1 MKSNKLSNSKK
12 AYMKFDL
19 SKLKGVDIWYAF
31 YYDEPDMYYNYMIW
45 QYSCTGTVDGIDG
58 DERKYISIKMKDGDD
73 TIDIM
78 VFKESGYK
86 NKKYPNPLVKLVI
99 DAYEQKI
106 PIACVYNEQPESNV
120 MECVYTNFS
129 VNAAVAEEV

>member
-1 MKSNKLSNSKK
+1 METIKNLIIGGSCMKSNKLSNDKNNCFLGG
-12 AYMKFDL
+12 YITY
-19 SKLKGVDIWYAF
+19 LKRF
-31 YYDEPDMYYNYMIW
+31 
-45 QYSCTGTVDGIDG
+45 DGIDG
-58 DERKYISIKMKDGDD
+58 NERKYISIKMKDGDD

-86 NKKYPNPLVKLVI
+86 KKKYPNPLVKLVI
-99 DAYEQKI
+99 DAYEQKL

-129 VNAAVAEEV
+129 VNATVAEEV

>member
-1 MKSNKLSNSKK
+1 MKSNKLSNKK
-12 AYMKFDL
+12 NNNFLGGYITY
-19 SKLKGVDIWYAF
+19 LKR
-31 YYDEPDMYYNYMIW
+31 YDGN
-45 QYSCTGTVDGIDG
+45 DG
-58 DERKYISIKMKDGDD
+58 DERNYISIKMKDGDD

-78 VFKESGYK
+78 IFKTSGYNK
-86 NKKYPNPLVKLVI
+86 KKYPSPLVKLVI

>member
-1 MKSNKLSNSKK
+1 MKSNKLSNEKNNNFLGG
-12 AYMKFDL
+12 YITY
-19 SKLKGVDIWYAF
+19 LKRY
-31 YYDEPDMYYNYMIW
+31 
-45 QYSCTGTVDGIDG
+45 DGIDG

-78 VFKESGYK
+78 IFKQCGYK
-86 NKKYPNPLVKLVI
+86 TKYANPLVKLVI

>member
-1 MKSNKLSNSKK
+1 MKSNKLSNNKNNCFLGG
-12 AYMKFDL
+12 YITY
-19 SKLKGVDIWYAF
+19 LKRF
-31 YYDEPDMYYNYMIW
+31 
-45 QYSCTGTVDGIDG
+45 DGIDG

-129 VNAAVAEEV
+129 VNAAVAEKV

>member
-1 MKSNKLSNSKK
+1 MKSNKLSNEKNNNFLGG
-12 AYMKFDL
+12 YITY
-19 SKLKGVDIWYAF
+19 LKRY
-31 YYDEPDMYYNYMIW
+31 
-45 QYSCTGTVDGIDG
+45 DGIDG

-78 VFKESGYK
+78 IFKQCGYK
-86 NKKYPNPLVKLVI
+86 TKYANPLVKLVI

-106 PIACVYNEQPESNV
+106 PIACVYNEQAESNV